1 LKTEEIRE
9 TKGGWYWLPQGLA
22 VRFLYEVAA
31 DWDVNVKAFNDSR
44 NRAIN

>member
-31 DWDVNVKAFNDSR
+31 VWDANVKAFNES
-44 NRAIN
+44 NKLKI